1 MKKKSLLSIFFIVF
15 PLLIAIGFST
25 WIIIYEVIITP
36 SRVPSSPISDYFGLK
51 QETIYNGEEQAP
63 TQQSGNSIDTSL
75 ITYQYKLKSDTN
87 ENNYVEGKPINAG
100 VYDVKV
106 IVDTMGECKVI
117 FTINPKKIR
126 LAVSTFEIPYNEKY
140 TSWSQMQY
148 DINNNENFYFV
159 DENNV
164 VANEL
169 VTGNYKINGMHNGV
183 YYYGTLKD
191 TTGLINAS
199 DKKNFTS
206 HIIGSTYTAQVEL
219 NEDLVNNYE
228 FLRTPTCI
236 IKYQTAKVNG
246 NYYTIED
253 ALVNKSADIV
263 LCGTETTATNQ
274 FVLTCFSKIL
284 STNTYELQNRKL
296 TVPNNASAYDYK
308 TDYLDDSSSNV
319 VYSALEIPSD
329 ITLNIKNNATM
340 VVSSLIKFG
349 GEVTRRGVVVNNGII
364 NVYSGCYYKSYGFT
378 KGTGILNLYEGSEAL
393 DIFRIYD
400 WPGASEALD
409 LKNNNAFP
417 VLQWSVYNISCI
429 ANVYHN
435 AKYNSF
441 SYLVVASGAG
451 KIEINDIYIIGEQT
465 TENCLFKPTSN
476 NSKNNFVQKSANI
489 LDDSIVKTNQSYST
503 TNIIDIYGSY
513 MDAVVKLNIQYL
525 FLNYSFA
532 TSTTMAI
539 PIGYFNIN
547 IKENSNMLFSA
558 SSYILRDQTAN
569 ITVENNANLSINGS
583 AYIAFMNGSTLI
595 VNGTLSGTGSIGG
608 IIQSNLE
615 EAMLSISTYGINNVI
630 LKTSSAASQ
639 TYSVD
644 ATGNIGNNGVYQNSL
659 FTTGK
664 LYYSEKATDQ
674 QFYFVEGTNINTF
687 TINYVTNGG
696 GEMAATLLRSFN
708 NTYEVNNLMIST
720 PKKLHYDFVGWYT
733 DESLTNI
740 FTNTTLTNDKN
751 SITLYAKWALH
762 IYSFSYSAG
771 YGTTADENINYITDN
786 VAFQNKLENF
796 TIEDFSSGKLS
807 ISTLANYQGKN
818 FNGWYIGTDSSTGI
832 AFSEITISQLEM
844 FVEEFGDTV
853 PIPLYC
859 YFTDEVMYTIQFV
872 DNNDENSDP
881 QSTTIIGGNTIPLP
895 SLDRDFDNDEQFN
908 KYFVGWYAT
917 SNYDEN
923 SLFDAST
930 LVDGTYAN
938 SNNVI
943 TLYAKWDNKYS
954 LNVHANDT
962 STFYYLP
969 NTSVNLN
976 LFDTNK
982 KGHTFISW
990 YDNESYSGTALA
1002 TSITIT
1008 KDMDVYAK
1016 YSVNTYKVSI
1026 SGSGEDTVTIT
1037 ANGQTIN
1044 NGDFI
1049 EYGTIITIS
1058 IQNYYSIGGSS
1069 TSCTITFNGNKKVIT
1084 NVGSLRLTASGRGK
1098 TTDTYS
1104 MPEGDISIV
1113 IS

>member
-36 SRVPSSPISDYFGLK
+36 SRVSTSPISDYFGIT
-51 QETIYNGEEQAP
+51 QETIYNSEEQVP
-63 TQQSGNSIDTSL
+63 TQQSGDPIDTSL

-87 ENNYVEGKPINAG
+87 ENNYVEGKPIDAG

-106 IVDTMGECKVI
+106 IVENLGECKVL
-117 FTINPKKIR
+117 FTIHPKKIR
-126 LAVSTFEIPYNEKY
+126 LQSSTFEIPYDEKY
-140 TSWSQMQY
+140 TSWAQMQL
-148 DINNNENFYFV
+148 DLNNMISFV

-169 VTGNYKINGMHNGV
+169 VTGDYKINGMHNGV

-219 NEDLVNNYE
+219 HEDLVNNYE

-236 IKYQTAKVNG
+236 IKYQTAIVNG
-246 NYYTIED
+246 TYYTIED
-253 ALVNKSADIV
+253 ALINTSANIV

-308 TDYLDDSSSNV
+308 TDYTDDSSSNV
-319 VYSALEIPSD
+319 VYSALEIPLD

-340 VVSSLIKFG
+340 VVSSLIKASAN
-349 GEVTRRGVVVNNGII
+349 VTRRGVVVNNGII

-400 WPGASEALD
+400 WPGADEALN
-409 LKNNNAFP
+409 LKNANAFP
-417 VLQWSVYNISCI
+417 VLQWSAYNISCI

-441 SYLVVASGAG
+441 SYVVVASGLG
-451 KIEINDIYIIGEQT
+451 KIEINDVYIIGDQT
-465 TENCLFKPTSN
+465 TQNCLFKPTSN
-476 NSKNNFVQKSANI
+476 NSKNNFIQKSANI
-489 LDDSIVKTNQSYST
+489 LDDSIVKTNQTYAT

-513 MDAVVKLNIQYL
+513 MDAVVKLNIKYL
-525 FLNYSFA
+525 FFNYSFE

-547 IKENSNMLFSA
+547 IKENSNMSFSA
-558 SSYILRDQTAN
+558 SSYVLKDQTAN
-569 ITVENNANLSINGS
+569 ITIENNANLSINGS

-630 LKTSSAASQ
+630 LKTSSTTSQ
-639 TYSVD
+639 SYSVD

-659 FTTGK
+659 FTTGN

-674 QFYFVEGTNINTF
+674 QFYFVAGTNINTF

-708 NTYEVNNLMIST
+708 DTYEVNNSMIST

-751 SITLYAKWALH
+751 SITLYANWTPH
-762 IYSFSYSAG
+762 TYSFSYTAG
-771 YGTTADENINYITDN
+771 YGTTSDGNINYITDN
-786 VAFQNKLENF
+786 VIFQNKLENF
-796 TIEDFSSGKLS
+796 TIEDFSNGKLS
-807 ISTLANYQGKN
+807 ISTLANYNGKN
-818 FNGWYIGTDSSTGI
+818 FNGWYIGIDNSTGI
-832 AFSEITISQLEM
+832 KFSEITISQLEM
-844 FVEEFGDTV
+844 FVEEFGDTMS
-853 PIPLYC
+853 IPLYC
-859 YFTDEVMYTIQFV
+859 YFSDEIEYTIQFV

-881 QSTTIIGGNTIPLP
+881 QSTTIIGGNTITLP
-895 SLDRDFDNDEQFN
+895 SLDRDFNNDEQYN

-917 SNYDEN
+917 ANYDEN

-938 SNNVI
+938 ANNVI

-954 LNVHANDT
+954 LNVHTNNT
-962 STFYYLP
+962 STFYYMP

-982 KGHTFISW
+982 EGHTFNSW

-1008 KDMDVYAK
+1008 ENMDVYAK
-1016 YSVNTYKVSI
+1016 YSVNSYKISI
-1026 SGSGEDTVTIT
+1026 SGSGNQTVTIT

-1044 NGDFI
+1044 NGDYI
-1049 EYGTIITIS
+1049 EYGTKITIQ
-1058 IQNYYSIGGSS
+1058 I
-1069 TSCTITFNGNKKVIT
+1069 
-1084 NVGSLRLTASGRGK
+1084 GRGTLFGG
-1098 TTDTYS
+1098 TTTVKVSTDKGVQFIDDIKNGIYS
-1104 MPEGDISIV
+1104 SAEESFDMPAYSISIV